1 MIWESSYWKEDL
13 LKLSD
18 KINKVYLSTAYD
30 DDMLVEF
37 EKDIMIVMYSV
48 RKLVEAKKLSANTEQ
63 IQLQVKSFRNRKNV
77 TRLNWHRIQE
87 LYDLD
92 LTSNESIKA
101 SYLYN
106 QIIHSYIF
114 LVSLNEEGIV
124 EGFYFTSD
132 RTRNQKLFYI
142 ALRQLDRYINIVGND
157 NPVEER
163 YEYNKIIEDYINVA
177 STSKRDHGIG

>member
-48 RKLVEAKKLSANTEQ
+48 RKLVEAKKLSHDTEQ
-63 IQLQVKSFRNRKNV
+63 IQLKVKSFKNRKDV
-77 TRLNWHRIQE
+77 TRFNWHRIQE

-92 LTSNESIKA
+92 TPSNESMKA

-114 LVSLNEEGIV
+114 LVSLNDEEIV

-132 RTRNQKLFYI
+132 RIRNQKLFFI
-142 ALRQLDRYINIVGND
+142 ELRELNRYINIVGND
-157 NPVEER
+157 YPIEER
-163 YEYNKIIEDYINVA
+163 YEYNKLIEDYKNLTSA
-177 STSKRDHGIG
+177 SKRAGSIG